1 MSYLKGAPDAD
12 MKAVLRLDVGLGVP
26 FAEYHEALLRGPSP
40 FSIGERELIGAYV
53 SALNSCD
60 FCSGEHAS
68 VAESFG
74 IPEGTLDA
82 LMADIDG
89 APVSETLRSILRFV
103 KKLNN
108 EPARM
113 TVGDAELVYESGWDD
128 LALYHAVSICAL
140 FNMNN
145 RIINGL
151 GIPPH
156 GKEKLKA
163 TVERLK
169 ADGYASTAA
178 FIKGEWNE

>member
-1 MSYLKGAPDAD
+1 MSYLKSTPDAD
-12 MKAVLRLDVGLGVP
+12 MKTILRMDIGLGVP

-40 FSIGERELIGAYV
+40 FSVGERELLGAYV

-60 FCSGEHAS
+60 FCSGEHAA
-68 VAESFG
+68 VAEAFG
-74 IPEGTLDA
+74 MTEGVLTE
-82 LMADIDG
+82 LMIDIDT
-89 APVSETLRSILRFV
+89 ASVPEKLKPVLKFL
-103 KKLNN
+103 KKLND
-108 EPARM
+108 EPAKM
-113 TVGDAELVYESGWDD
+113 IASDATSVHDAGWDD

-156 GKEKLKA
+156 GKEKLAA
-163 TVERLK
+163 TVQRLK